1 MFLWSQ
7 HWLSS
12 PLGRLT
18 SCAQQHEFLT
28 SGPTSTA
35 LAPPHHWPDEQL
47 TYSTSVGLTSRPSC
61 PAYCAPLC
69 VRAPPLLAP
78 MAVVVGFVLLLHP
91 VGHRICAPLQPLRSP
106 FCFSPP
112 DPCSS
117 RGRQPS
123 TPLTVVVPPRAHVA
137 KRPRAPSGWAEAAR
151 GRGAA
156 CCRIVVTVPI
166 LASMAVGRPESA
178 PSPVA
183 MMNRDDKSV
192 EVRSPL

>member
-47 TYSTSVGLTSRPSC
+47 TYSTWRWSLDSC
-61 PAYCAPLC
+61 SSSTPWVAE
-69 VRAPPLLAP
+69 
-78 MAVVVGFVLLLHP
+78 FVLLF
-91 VGHRICAPLQPLRSP
+91 SP
-106 FCFSPP
+106 FGRPFASP
-112 DPCSS
+112 
-117 RGRQPS
+117 RQIRAAVVAANRAR
-123 TPLTVVVPPRAHVA
+123 PLTVVVPPRARVA